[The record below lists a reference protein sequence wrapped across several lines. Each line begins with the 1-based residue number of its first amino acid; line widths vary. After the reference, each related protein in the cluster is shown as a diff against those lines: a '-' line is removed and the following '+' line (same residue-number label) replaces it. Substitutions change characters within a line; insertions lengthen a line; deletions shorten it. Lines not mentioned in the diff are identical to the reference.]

1 MHLSAREKK
10 MFWGKI
16 LNEKSGKTHQ
26 TINADMNDSSLF
38 FMSSLYFY
46 VVLEF

>member
-1 MHLSAREKK
+1 MSAREKR

-26 TINADMNDSSLF
+26 TINADTNDSSLF
-38 FMSSLYFY
+38 FISSLYFY